1 MIKDLILQ
9 YFDAFANLYGII
21 PMKKAYR
28 IIEKQNPE
36 LKLTKEQ
43 FAEIVNTLNIDG
55 KYYDILS
62 EDQVYDENAEDCD
75 LFDKLLM
82 AEYIWAFGD
91 PENYEKLVYEQ
102 GDRPFYVPDKDELLK
117 YEDEFYYEKTKHN
130 YNLENYLRDDLGLT
144 NYEVVAEDFAG
155 MLMIDNRKPDEVIS
169 DLRRMSKP
177 KFKDFAN
184 REQAQKF
191 FMLYTNLRNH
201 TRMHTHR
208 GHTPFELD
216 DCYQVDYV
224 VEDGVPFKVNNPSK
238 NGKCP
243 CGSGKK
249 FKRCCMGKGLYD

>member
-1 MIKDLILQ
+1 
-9 YFDAFANLYGII
+9 
-21 PMKKAYR
+21 MKKAYR

-36 LKLTKEQ
+36 LQLTKEQ
-43 FAEIVNTLNIDG
+43 FAEIVNGLDFHD
-55 KYYDILS
+55 KYYVIWS
-62 EDQVYDENAEDCD
+62 EEEVYDQDAEDCD
-75 LFDKLLM
+75 LFEKLLM
-82 AEYIWAFGD
+82 PEYIWAFGD
-91 PENYEKLVYEQ
+91 TENYEKLVYEQ
-102 GDRPFYVPDKDELLK
+102 ADRPFYVPDKDELLK

-130 YNLENYLRDDLGLT
+130 HNLENYLRDDLGLT

-155 MLMIDNRKPDEVIS
+155 MLVINDNEPDEVIKY
-169 DLRRMSKP
+169 LRIMSKP

-201 TRMHTHR
+201 TRKHTHR

-224 VEDGVPFKVNNPSK
+224 LENGVPFKVNTPSK

-243 CGSGKK
+243 CDSGKK
-249 FKRCCMGKGLYD
+249 FKRCCMGKGIYDQLLCEEFCI